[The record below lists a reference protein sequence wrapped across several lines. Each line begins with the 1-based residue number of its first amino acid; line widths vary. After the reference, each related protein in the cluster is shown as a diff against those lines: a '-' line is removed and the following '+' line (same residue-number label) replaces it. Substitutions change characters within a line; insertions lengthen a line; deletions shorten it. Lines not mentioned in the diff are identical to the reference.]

1 MDSFAWLDLKA
12 TFGYEINKAISLH
25 LFYEPD
31 EDKVTI
37 EYQLCIFHEYHNP
50 QLDHQDFFG
59 VTLGPQSQDR
69 TGASFH
75 RAQHCKTQPSVAPIW
90 CLQNPSRYGNWTW
103 IGHHYV
109 IHDCWWHPWG
119 CFLAQGGDS
128 YPNTRFYSL
137 NRIQDKYINSAH
149 DSKRVC
155 EFLHRTT
162 TRLTYN
168 SVRQCGSRFKWK
180 VK

>member
-1 MDSFAWLDLKA
+1 MPITCTVIIYSRFEWATLANLNWLHCGNDKIATNDKLTAFMLNTHTFLIMPGFLQVAEEFAFGDRELAMDSFAWLDLKA

-90 CLQNPSRYGNWTW
+90 CLQNPSRYGN
-103 IGHHYV
+103 
-109 IHDCWWHPWG
+109 
-119 CFLAQGGDS
+119 
-128 YPNTRFYSL
+128 
-137 NRIQDKYINSAH
+137 
-149 DSKRVC
+149 
-155 EFLHRTT
+155 
-162 TRLTYN
+162 
-168 SVRQCGSRFKWK
+168 
-180 VK
+180 